1 MNVKIREF
9 FLYLGYWCITT
20 R

>member
-1 MNVKIREF
+1 MNVKIGDF